1 LKQAQWVDARAKDLL
16 PIPYFH
22 VVPTVPR
29 ELHPLFLTSR
39 KAAYDCL
46 FAAAAETL
54 LEVSKRRLKAKVGIL
69 AVLHT
74 WTQTLLYHPHVH
86 CIVTGGGLSLDGQEW
101 KACKPSFFIAKRVLA
116 EVFRGKVLNKLE
128 RALEKGELHFDL
140 ADGKRHLLRAAR
152 KRWVVDVRAPFAGP
166 EVFLK
171 YISRYVHRVAIDD
184 RRLVAYDGRRVTFQY
199 RDRRHGNVVRTTS
212 LGATVFL
219 RRFLLHLLPKNF
231 FKIRS
236 YGLLANSVKKKN
248 LARCR
253 ELLGP
258 MPAPKP
264 EAEPDSLTG
273 DSDAEPNGYTCP
285 KCSAR
290 LVRTGELPP
299 EPQDSPPTPA
309 ERPP

>member
-1 LKQAQWVDARAKDLL
+1 L

-29 ELHPLFLTSR
+29 ELQPLFLASR

-74 WTQTLLYHPHVH
+74 WTQTLLYHPHIH
-86 CIVTGGGLSLDGQEW
+86 CIVTGGGLSLDGQQW
-101 KACKPSFFIAKRVLA
+101 QACKPDFFIAKRVLA
-116 EVFRGKVLNKLE
+116 EVFRGKLLNKLE
-128 RALEKGELHFDL
+128 RALDKGKLHFD
-140 ADGKRHLLRAAR
+140 AEQGKRLLRRAAR
-152 KRWVVDVRAPFAGP
+152 KRWVVEVRPPFARP
-166 EVFLK
+166 EIFIK

-184 RRLVAYDGRRVTFQY
+184 RRIVDYDGRHVTFQY
-199 RDRRHGNVVRTTS
+199 RDRRRGDVVRPMR
-212 LGATVFL
+212 LRATVFL

-231 FKIRS
+231 FKIRN
-236 YGLLANSVKKKN
+236 YGLLSNSVKKKN

-258 MPAPKP
+258 MPT
-264 EAEPDSLTG
+264 AEPEPETESSPPDSED
-273 DSDAEPNGYTCP
+273 DSEPKGYTCP
-285 KCSAR
+285 KCSAP
-290 LVRTGELPP
+290 LVRGKELPP
-299 EPQDSPPTPA
+299 EPKASPA
-309 ERPP
+309 SSEHPP